1 MATDLD
7 LKNILV
13 MHFGQLGD
21 VILGLPALQALREHF
36 ADAKI
41 TLMHGKPP
49 TEVLKLANVADEY
62 IPVDR
67 VALRDGNKLKSI
79 AEMGRLILYIR
90 RRSFDMVVDLHSLP
104 ETNLLGRVAG
114 IPNRLYGNR
123 ESRSIDSLSNFRPKP
138 ALEDKSKHATDRYLD
153 VILPLEI
160 EPRRAPVK
168 LFPRQEDV
176 DSVVAKYPN
185 VFGDG
190 GGSLVGLFP
199 GAGNPSRCWPIDKF
213 AALAGAL
220 IDDGLLPV
228 IFLGPEEFEMR
239 PQVERTFPEGA
250 VIVDG
255 LSITEFLAAL
265 SDLAVFVGNDT
276 GPVHLA
282 ACVATPTVLLIDEKA
297 PLTYL
302 PNNHELT
309 VVGDGPIASISVES
323 VYRATTAVLEQTRP
337 GANDK
342 RNVE

>member
-1 MATDLD
+1 
-7 LKNILV
+7 

-176 DSVVAKYPN
+176 VSVRAKYSG
-185 VFGDG
+185 VFEG
-190 GGSLVGLFP
+190 GGKPLVGLFP
-199 GAGNPSRCWPIDKF
+199 GAGNPSRCWPVEKF
-213 AALAGAL
+213 ASLAGAL
-220 IDDGLLPV
+220 INDGVLPL
-228 IFLGPEEFEMR
+228 IFLGPEEIELR
-239 PQVERTFPEGA
+239 PEVERIFPDGA
-250 VIVDG
+250 EIVDG
-255 LSITEFLAAL
+255 LSITEFMAAL
-265 SDLAVFVGNDT
+265 SHLAVFVANDT

-282 ACVATPTVLLIDEKA
+282 ACVAAPTVLLIDEQA

-302 PNNHELT
+302 PNNADLT
-309 VVGDGPIASISVES
+309 VVRDGAIASISVEA
-323 VYRATTAVLEQTRP
+323 VHRATLAMLGQTRTGP
-337 GANDK
+337 NDK
-342 RNVE
+342 